1 MNRKNL
7 LTKFVGWLLSASLV
21 FALIVPCLMTSASA
35 NNVVYEDAYN
45 IYDMI
50 GYADEY
56 TDYEGDLNPS
66 YRFYDKD
73 CTNFV
78 CQCISV
84 AGGIPQEGYFAPDSS
99 GKPHYHPWTV
109 PADLFY
115 YLTQEKGYNSSSFS
129 RGYSIDHEKNEASV
143 WVSGNVE
150 ISVGD
155 VVFFDFGSGIKHA
168 AVIVGYN
175 SSGVPCYAG
184 HTNNRWMYPL
194 WDVVVDLG
202 YSWTTSCTYYIVHMT
217 DATGFTD
224 VTSRYV
230 GKKVAIKSIEV
241 GQYISSDTNQ
251 NVDTVDAVA
260 NRNTA
265 STWEYFDVIANKYGS
280 IGFKSHANSNY
291 LSSRIDLNSTS
302 APVRAAYG
310 QNYTEP
316 QSWESFRIY
325 EKDGIQYIQSQANG
339 KWVQVVA
346 NESSHPIKASARAA
360 STWEQFSIEVI
371 G

>member
-1 MNRKNL
+1 MVNRHNL
-7 LTKFVGWLLSASLV
+7 LTRFVSWLLSASLIIV
-21 FALIVPCLMTSASA
+21 LIVPCLMTSASA
-35 NNVVYEDAYN
+35 NNTVYEDAYK

-56 TDYEGDLNPS
+56 TDYEGDHNPS
-66 YRFYDKD
+66 YHFYEKD

-78 CQCISV
+78 SQCISV
-84 AGGIPQEGYFAPDSS
+84 AGGIPQEGYFAPDS
-99 GKPHYHPWTV
+99 GKKNYHPWTV
-109 PADLFY
+109 PEDLY
-115 YLTQEKGYNSSSFS
+115 IYLTQEKGYNSSSFS
-129 RGYSIDHEKNEASV
+129 RGYSIDHEKSIASA
-143 WVSGNVE
+143 WVSGSVE

-155 VVFFDFGSGIKHA
+155 VVFFDFGSGITHA

-175 SSGVPCYAG
+175 SFGVPCYAA
-184 HTNNRWMYPL
+184 HTNTRWMYPL
-194 WDVVVDLG
+194 WDVVVDRE
-202 YSWTTSCTYYIVHMT
+202 YSYTASYNYYIVHMT
-217 DATGFTD
+217 DTTGLAD
-224 VTSRYV
+224 VTSRYI
-230 GKKVAIKSIEV
+230 GKTVAIKSIEV
-241 GQYISSDTNQ
+241 EQYISSDTNQ

-280 IGFKSHANSNY
+280 VGFKSHANGNY

-325 EKDGIQYIQSQANG
+325 EKNGIQYIQSQANG

-346 NESSHPIKASARAA
+346 NETSHPIKASACAA
-360 STWEQFSIEVI
+360 STWEQFSIEMVE
-371 G
+371 